1 MGSLSRFAT
10 VFGLLCLIYAAWM
23 TGGTFRFDE
32 CRYYPT
38 YNMLGEAM
46 AHGRV
51 HFPPGTVEDTVIVDG
66 KAYLYAGPLPA
77 VLRIP
82 FYFLVGKG
90 LPTGLMVV
98 LFCAA
103 ASTLFPLALREVA
116 PSGDET
122 QFGSVSWWFGAV
134 MMLNGYSLFMVTV
147 PSVHHEAISAEV
159 FFLMAS
165 VYTVFRALNRP
176 GGATAADGVYVGL
189 SFAGAVTSRAACVP
203 AIAVLGLYFVF
214 DLFRRRGGITL
225 RNAVFPTVLAGG
237 IAVLALGVLLAYN
250 VGRFGSPFDFG
261 MHNQQSLVFHDYF
274 KAGNYFRYDHL
285 PLNLWN
291 IFFKLPAIISAF
303 PYLLLPAYVLK
314 IQSVALLPYQM
325 VHSNEL
331 AVSIFCLIPIAI
343 PALFPLVKGAGV
355 FESKSL
361 KERYLVLGMVF
372 GFQVLSISLTV
383 AITARYYCEFLPILL
398 MLSFLVVSYRK
409 GRRTRTKPLVVGL
422 AVLSIVLSLSVPLN
436 AVLFYSKYLLCDS
449 PLVGLFIP
457 FRN

>member
-1 MGSLSRFAT
+1 MGSLLRSAA

-82 FYFLVGKG
+82 FFLLWGKG

-116 PSGDET
+116 PSGEEDGL
-122 QFGSVSWWFGAV
+122 GSISWWFGIV
-134 MMLNGYSLFMVTV
+134 MMLNGYNLFMVTV
-147 PSVHHEAISAEV
+147 PSVHHEAISVEV
-159 FFLMAS
+159 FFLVAS

-176 GGATAADGVYVGL
+176 GGPTAADGIYIGL

-203 AIAVLGLYFVF
+203 AIAVLGLYFAF
-214 DLFRRRGGITL
+214 DLFRRRRQISFPKATL
-225 RNAVFPTVLAGG
+225 AAILAGG
-237 IAVLALGVLLAYN
+237 IAVLAVGALLAYN
-250 VGRFGSPFDFG
+250 FSRFGSPFDFG

-285 PLNLWN
+285 ALNLWN
-291 IFFKLPAIISAF
+291 IFFKLPTIISAF

-331 AVSIFCLIPIAI
+331 AVSIFCMMPISVT
-343 PALFPLVKGAGV
+343 ALFPLVKGAAALESRRLRDRYVVLGIV
-355 FESKSL
+355 FWI
-361 KERYLVLGMVF
+361 LVLA
-372 GFQVLSISLTV
+372 ISLTV
-383 AITARYYCEFLPILL
+383 ATTARYYYEFLPILL
-398 MLSFLVVSYRK
+398 MLSYLGASSSK
-409 GRRTRTKPLVVGL
+409 GGVIRARPVIIGL
-422 AVLSIVLSLSVPLN
+422 ALLSIVLSFSVPLN
-436 AVLFYSKYLLCDS
+436 AVFFFPDYLLCNS
-449 PLVGLFIP
+449 PLVALFRGP
-457 FRN
+457 